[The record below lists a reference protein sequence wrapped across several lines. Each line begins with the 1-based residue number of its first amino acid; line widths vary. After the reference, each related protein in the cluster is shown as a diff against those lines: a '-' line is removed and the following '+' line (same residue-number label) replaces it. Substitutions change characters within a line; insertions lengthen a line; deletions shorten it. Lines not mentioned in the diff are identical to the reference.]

1 MVVNLRNARKGVLKM
16 CMIILAMTCWCLSYQ
31 HSRLSRGIFMINVY
45 LLNKNFKT
53 TFSLHEVCECDI
65 TAK

>member
-1 MVVNLRNARKGVLKM
+1 VVVNFRNAKEGVLKI

-31 HSRLSRGIFMINVY
+31 HSRLSLGSFMINVY

-53 TFSLHEVCECDI
+53 TFSLREVCECDI
-65 TAK
+65 AVK